1 MTPCPGADGRLTT
14 LERVSELSET
24 TPQPARPPR
33 TADPEPPQ
41 DEVIRPLPPAPRPV
55 PGQPY
60 AQAPV
65 PAAGHPPRSATPPP
79 QPVAPA
85 PQRIPA
91 EPGQPALGPQYAQP
105 EPGPQFAE
113 PAPGPHFA
121 DPQAAPGPHAQA
133 APGPQFADPQAAPG
147 PHASPAPGP
156 QFFERQPVPGPPFAD
171 VQVPQAL
178 PGRPHVPTG
187 PGPQHVQPQAP
198 TPEPF
203 GPQQPHGVGGAQP
216 GGPAQG
222 PQPAPGPGP
231 AQAPHAPTETPRT
244 LQYRFDGPED
254 APVLVI
260 GPSLGTT
267 WHMWDRQIPE
277 LTQHW
282 RVFRYDLPGHGGA
295 PAHAA
300 PSVAELADRLIATL
314 DGLGVQRFGYA
325 GCSIGG
331 AVGADLAL
339 RHPHR
344 VASLALVASSP
355 RFGTA
360 DEFRQRGVI
369 VRTNGLEPMARTAPE
384 RWFTPGFAAAQPAIV
399 EWAVQMVRTTD
410 PGCYIAACEALAAFD
425 IRDHLGRIGV
435 PTLVL
440 VGAEDQ
446 VTGPA
451 EARTLVAGIPDARLA
466 LVPGASHL
474 APVEQPAAVCDLLL
488 THFSTA
494 WQDAPAAPPV
504 PPLVPGPAT
513 PATSFAPI
521 AEIAPA
527 SGLPEAAG
535 PQRESGHE
543 RGTKVRREVL
553 GDAHV
558 DAVNASTDVFTE
570 DFQELVTRYAWGEV
584 WSREGLDRR
593 TRSCITLTALVAS
606 GHLEGL
612 AAHVRAALRNGL
624 TPAEIKEV
632 LLQSAV
638 YCGIPAAGAA
648 FTIAQSVIQE
658 ETTPPA

>member
-1 MTPCPGADGRLTT
+1 MWERG
-14 LERVSELSET
+14 RVSEKNVESLKYC
-24 TPQPARPPR
+24 
-33 TADPEPPQ
+33 
-41 DEVIRPLPPAPRPV
+41 L
-55 PGQPY
+55 
-60 AQAPV
+60 
-65 PAAGHPPRSATPPP
+65 
-79 QPVAPA
+79 
-85 PQRIPA
+85 
-91 EPGQPALGPQYAQP
+91 
-105 EPGPQFAE
+105 
-113 PAPGPHFA
+113 
-121 DPQAAPGPHAQA
+121 
-133 APGPQFADPQAAPG
+133 
-147 PHASPAPGP
+147 
-156 QFFERQPVPGPPFAD
+156 
-171 VQVPQAL
+171 
-178 PGRPHVPTG
+178 
-187 PGPQHVQPQAP
+187 
-198 TPEPF
+198 
-203 GPQQPHGVGGAQP
+203 
-216 GGPAQG
+216 
-222 PQPAPGPGP
+222 
-231 AQAPHAPTETPRT
+231 
-244 LQYRFDGPED
+244 DGPED
-254 APVLVI
+254 APVLVM
-260 GPSLGTT
+260 GTSLGAT

-277 LTQHW
+277 LSQHW

-295 PAHAA
+295 PAHASA
-300 PSVAELADRLIATL
+300 SVTDLADRLIATL
-314 DGLGVQRFGYA
+314 DGLGIQRFGYA

-331 AVGADLAL
+331 AIGADLAL

-425 IRDHLGRIGV
+425 IRGALGRIGV

-474 APVEQPAAVCDLLL
+474 APVEQPAAVSDLLL
-488 THFSTA
+488 MHFSTS
-494 WQDAPAAPPV
+494 WQQDTSAAIPV
-504 PPLVPGPAT
+504 LPVVPGPAT
-513 PATSFAPI
+513 PAAPFAPV

-527 SGLPEAAG
+527 APTPETSAPTPDA
-535 PQRESGHE
+535 RHE
-543 RGTKVRREVL
+543 QGTKVRREVL

-558 DAVNASTDVFTE
+558 DAVNASADGFTE

-584 WSREGLDRR
+584 WSRDGLDRR

-612 AAHVRAALRNGL
+612 AAHTRAALRNGL

-632 LLQSAV
+632 LLQTAV
-638 YCGIPAAGAA
+638 YCGLPAAGAA
-648 FTIAQSVIQE
+648 FAVAQKVIQE

>member
-1 MTPCPGADGRLTT
+1 MPR
-14 LERVSELSET
+14 
-24 TPQPARPPR
+24 PA
-33 TADPEPPQ
+33 APEPYP
-41 DEVIRPLPPAPRPV
+41 DPAPTYPV
-55 PGQPY
+55 PGGAGTPGFP
-60 AQAPV
+60 QAPV
-65 PAAGHPPRSATPPP
+65 S
-79 QPVAPA
+79 
-85 PQRIPA
+85 
-91 EPGQPALGPQYAQP
+91 AQP
-105 EPGPQFAE
+105 ERR
-113 PAPGPHFA
+113 
-121 DPQAAPGPHAQA
+121 
-133 APGPQFADPQAAPG
+133 APGPQATAP
-147 PHASPAPGP
+147 A
-156 QFFERQPVPGPPFAD
+156 
-171 VQVPQAL
+171 
-178 PGRPHVPTG
+178 G
-187 PGPQHVQPQAP
+187 PGPQG
-198 TPEPF
+198 PF
-203 GPQQPHGVGGAQP
+203 A
-216 GGPAQG
+216 
-222 PQPAPGPGP
+222 PQPPGPGTADGP
-231 AQAPHAPTETPRT
+231 GPQGTHAPPVPQGPSGPFAPPVPQSASGPFAPPAPQGPSGPFAPPVPQDAQATPVPPGAHAAPIPPGAHATRDPQAQPIAPVPPGGGQGAHAAGELPRT

-277 LTQHW
+277 LSQHW

-300 PSVAELADRLIATL
+300 ASVADLADRLLATL

-425 IRDHLGRIGV
+425 IRGALGRIGV

-474 APVEQPAAVCDLLL
+474 APVEQPVAVSDLLL

-494 WQDAPAAPPV
+494 WQQDTSAAIPVLPQAPGAA
-504 PPLVPGPAT
+504 GSAAT
-513 PATSFAPI
+513 FAPV

-527 SGLPEAAG
+527 AVPDAAE
-535 PQRESGHE
+535 PAPDDRYD
-543 RGTKVRREVL
+543 RGTRVRREVL
-553 GDAHV
+553 GDSHV
-558 DAVNASTDVFTE
+558 DAAHAASDAFTE

-584 WSREGLDRR
+584 WSRDGLDRR
-593 TRSCITLTALVAS
+593 TRSVITLTALVAS
-606 GHLEGL
+606 GHPEGL
-612 AAHVRAALRNGL
+612 AAHTRAALRNGL
-624 TPAEIKEV
+624 TPAEIKEI
-632 LLQSAV
+632 LLQTAV
-638 YCGIPAAGAA
+638 YCGLPAAGAA
-648 FTIAQSVIQE
+648 FAVAGKVIQE

>member
-1 MTPCPGADGRLTT
+1 M
-14 LERVSELSET
+14 SET
-24 TPQPARPPR
+24 T
-33 TADPEPPQ
+33 
-41 DEVIRPLPPAPRPV
+41 
-55 PGQPY
+55 
-60 AQAPV
+60 
-65 PAAGHPPRSATPPP
+65 
-79 QPVAPA
+79 
-85 PQRIPA
+85 A
-91 EPGQPALGPQYAQP
+91 E
-105 EPGPQFAE
+105 
-113 PAPGPHFA
+113 
-121 DPQAAPGPHAQA
+121 
-133 APGPQFADPQAAPG
+133 
-147 PHASPAPGP
+147 
-156 QFFERQPVPGPPFAD
+156 
-171 VQVPQAL
+171 
-178 PGRPHVPTG
+178 
-187 PGPQHVQPQAP
+187 
-198 TPEPF
+198 
-203 GPQQPHGVGGAQP
+203 
-216 GGPAQG
+216 
-222 PQPAPGPGP
+222 
-231 AQAPHAPTETPRT
+231 T
-244 LQYRFDGPED
+244 LQHRFDGPED

-267 WHMWDRQIPE
+267 WHMWDRQVPE
-277 LTQHW
+277 LARHW

-295 PAHAA
+295 PAHPA
-300 PSVAELADRLIATL
+300 PSVADLADRLLATL

-360 DEFRQRGVI
+360 DEFRRRGVI

-425 IRDHLGRIGV
+425 VRAHLGRIGV

-494 WQDAPAAPPV
+494 WQDAPAAIPATA
-504 PPLVPGPAT
+504 PLVPGPAT
-513 PATSFAPI
+513 EATPFAPV
-521 AEIAPA
+521 AEIAAAPV
-527 SGLPEAAG
+527 LPEAAG
-535 PQRESGHE
+535 PE
-543 RGTKVRREVL
+543 RDDRHQQGAKVRREVL
-553 GDAHV
+553 GDVHV
-558 DAVNASTDVFTE
+558 DAVTASADAFTE

-584 WSREGLDRR
+584 WSRDGLDRR
-593 TRSCITLTALVAS
+593 TRSCVTLTALVAS
-606 GHLEGL
+606 GRLEGL
-612 AAHVRAALRNGL
+612 AAHTRAALRNGL

-632 LLQSAV
+632 LLHSAV

-648 FTIAQSVIQE
+648 FDIARSVIQE
-658 ETTPPA
+658 ETTPPT